1 MNKYYEYKKCS
12 TCRKGKKYIEDKEIN
27 LEVIDMVEEPPSE
40 YELKDIVSKA
50 DNYEIDDFFNTR
62 GKVFKDLGLKEKLDT
77 MSFDEKIELL
87 SSDGMLIKRP
97 MLVTESAVVLGFKE
111 EQYDAVLND

>member
-12 TCRKGKKYIEDKEIN
+12 TCRKGKKYLEDKGIN

-62 GKVFKDLGLKEKLDT
+62 GKVFKNLGLKEKLDT

>member
-1 MNKYYEYKKCS
+1 MNKYYEYKKCT
-12 TCRKGKKYIEDKEIN
+12 TCRKGKKYLEDKGID

-97 MLVTESAVVLGFKE
+97 MLVTDSAVVLGFKE
-111 EQYDAVLND
+111 EQYEAVLND

>member
-12 TCRKGKKYIEDKEIN
+12 TCRKGKKYIEDKGIN

>member
-12 TCRKGKKYIEDKEIN
+12 TCRKGKKYIEDKGID

>member
-1 MNKYYEYKKCS
+1 MNKYYEYKKCT
-12 TCRKGKKYIEDKEIN
+12 TCRKGKKYLEDN
-27 LEVIDMVEEPPSE
+27 GHVLEVIDMVEEPPSE

-50 DNYEIDDFFNTR
+50 DNYEIDDFFNKR

-77 MSFDEKIELL
+77 MSFDEKIKLL

-97 MLVTESAVVLGFKE
+97 MLVTESAVILGFKE
-111 EQYDAVLND
+111 EEYDAVLND

>member
-1 MNKYYEYKKCS
+1 MNKYYEYKKCT
-12 TCRKGKKYIEDKEIN
+12 TCRKGKKYLEDKGID

-50 DNYEIDDFFNTR
+50 DNHEIDDFFNTR

-111 EQYDAVLND
+111 EQYEAVLND

>member
-1 MNKYYEYKKCS
+1 MNKYYEYKKCT
-12 TCRKGKKYIEDKEIN
+12 TCRKGKKYIEDKGIN

>member
-1 MNKYYEYKKCS
+1 MNKYYEYKKCT
-12 TCRKGKKYIEDKEIN
+12 TCRKGKKYLEDKGIN

>member
-1 MNKYYEYKKCS
+1 MNKYYEYKKCT
-12 TCRKGKKYIEDKEIN
+12 TCRKGKKYLEDKGID

-97 MLVTESAVVLGFKE
+97 MLVTDSAVVLGFKE

>member
-12 TCRKGKKYIEDKEIN
+12 TCRKGKKYIEDKGIN

-97 MLVTESAVVLGFKE
+97 MLVTDSAVVLGFKE
-111 EQYDAVLND
+111 EQYEAVLND